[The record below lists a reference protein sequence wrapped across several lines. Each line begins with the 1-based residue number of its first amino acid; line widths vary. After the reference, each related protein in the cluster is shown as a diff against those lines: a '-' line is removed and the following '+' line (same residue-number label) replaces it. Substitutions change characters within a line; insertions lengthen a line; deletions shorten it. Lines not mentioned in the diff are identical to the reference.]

1 MKSIKIMD
9 HYLGDIYS
17 IITAFCW
24 SIAVVSY
31 KAGLKNH
38 NVFSLKISQNI
49 MVIIFFALY
58 IILSGGSFQLDLNN
72 YDLFLVVISGIL
84 GITISDTFFMASLR
98 LLGASGQALID
109 CLYSPLMI
117 IWAYVAFGEKLGA
130 INIFGGSL
138 VISALFLTISRAN
151 SKHGSV
157 YESSGKNL
165 AKGLTYGILTN
176 FTIVGTIMLI
186 RHIIRDPKID
196 IVVLCFWR
204 FFIGN
209 LFLMF
214 FTKFIKKSKLNIME
228 IFNKETFLWNFLASF
243 SGPFLATIFWFL
255 GFKYTLAGK
264 AAIYNQMATIFI
276 ILWSTLFLKEFMT
289 PKKFLAS
296 ILAIIG
302 AIFTAI

>member
-1 MKSIKIMD
+1 MSDYK
-9 HYLGDIYS
+9 GDIFA

-24 SIAVVSY
+24 SIVVVSY
-31 KAGLKNH
+31 KVGLKNH

-49 MVIIFFALY
+49 IVIMFFALY
-58 IILSGGSFQLDLNN
+58 ILFTGASFNLDLNN
-72 YDLFLVVISGIL
+72 NDMFLVAISGIL

-117 IWAYVAFGEKLGA
+117 LWAYMAFDENLSL
-130 INIFGGSL
+130 INILGGSL
-138 VISALFLTISRAN
+138 VLSALFLTISR
-151 SKHGSV
+151 SKVGRKSI

-186 RHIIRDPKID
+186 RHIIKDPKID
-196 IVVLCFWR
+196 IIVLCFWR
-204 FFIGN
+204 FLIGN
-209 LFLMF
+209 IVLML
-214 FTKFIKKSKLNIME
+214 FTKFIMRSKLNILE
-228 IFNKETFLWNFLASF
+228 IFNKKTIVWNFLASF
-243 SGPFLATIFWFL
+243 CGPFLASIFWFL

-289 PKKFLAS
+289 PRKLLAS
-296 ILAIIG
+296 ILAIVG
-302 AIFTAI
+302 AVLTAF